1 MYWIC
6 LIVSYKFSK
15 SKLINTNR
23 NHLRSNYE
31 IRCPTQYSRIPCYT
45 LKSVWKQ
52 RLSKYP
58 NRPFKCPHETLTQM
72 CSSFHAYSAAK
83 KKNGFGEKVRQNR
96 KSTRNVMARGK
107 VYSLIR
113 GEFRA
118 NWKAHHHWIRRL
130 LKNTRQSFEKPPQH
144 DLFLF
149 LFQVGVRVTAILG
162 SVRNLDQGPCRCL
175 PTRNSDIATQ
185 RFAREL
191 TLFTQRALPSPPTP
205 PWSVSRWVRTYV
217 CTWNR
222 LGACVL
228 DVCVL
233 PSESEYSTKS
243 EHATLPRRI

>member
-1 MYWIC
+1 MSHAIFQNP
-6 LIVSYKFSK
+6 LLSLEISMKTETIHISKQTIQVSSWNIDTNVLVVSRVFS
-15 SKLINTNR
+15 R
-23 NHLRSNYE
+23 
-31 IRCPTQYSRIPCYT
+31 
-45 LKSVWKQ
+45 
-52 RLSKYP
+52 
-58 NRPFKCPHETLTQM
+58 
-72 CSSFHAYSAAK
+72 K

-107 VYSLIR
+107 AYSLIR
-113 GEFRA
+113 GKFRA

-191 TLFTQRALPSPPTP
+191 TLFTQRALPSPPSP
-205 PWSVSRWVRTYV
+205 PWPVSRWVRTYV

-233 PSESEYSTKS
+233 PGESEYSTKS